1 MFKKMNEVKRQ
12 KGFTLIELMIV
23 VAIIGI
29 LAAIAIP
36 QFAAYRVRAFNAA
49 AESDLHTAQTAF
61 EVFFN
66 DNSEYPDALNNG
78 TPGTGALTL
87 TATSAI
93 SASLNTS
100 NKVYMGS
107 KAGTSNQ
114 TYAAAAKH
122 TSGDEI
128 YTTTSASPTQ
138 AHVTG
143 VKGNPLVQGDVP
155 TAP

>member
-1 MFKKMNEVKRQ
+1 MLSKLNAMKLQ

-36 QFAAYRVRAFNAA
+36 QFAAYRVRAYNAA
-49 AESDLHTAQTAF
+49 AESDLHTAQTTF

-66 DNSEYPDALNNG
+66 DNSKYPDAVN
-78 TPGTGALTL
+78 PATGALTL
-87 TATSAI
+87 SATSAT

-100 NKVYMGS
+100 SNDYFAS

-114 TYAAAAKH
+114 TYGAATKH
-122 TSGDEI
+122 TSGDKV
-128 YTTTSASPTQ
+128 YSVTSATPSMSNATGTKGTQ
-138 AHVTG
+138 LAA
-143 VKGNPLVQGDVP
+143 GDIP
-155 TAP
+155 AAP